1 MTDACALAMILWWPD
16 AELLGVTTN
25 LDSGGRRARCVAYVL
40 QRADRDDVPV
50 AAGAAASLTTLARY
64 ESTWSDRRYLPDTI
78 DPLPSPP
85 GRGPHLLADNIAAG
99 ATLVAIGTHTNLGL
113 LAVTL
118 PGILDGVPVV
128 AMGGWSIRPR
138 GTVTVT
144 VGTEIDWS
152 VQRWWRPTRHM
163 PNHDR
168 RLTVPRRTSRSRGQA
183 TVGGGRQVHG
193 SRAKGRPTS
202 RLVRCLSS

>member
-1 MTDACALAMILWWPD
+1 MRTRDDPLVPD

-50 AAGAAASLTTLARY
+50 TAGAAASLTTLARY
-64 ESTWSDRRYLPDTI
+64 ESTWSDRRYMPDTI

-85 GRGPHLLADNIAAG
+85 GRGPHLFADNIAAG
-99 ATLVAIGTHTNLGL
+99 ATVVAIGTHTNLGL

-144 VGTEIDWS
+144 VGTEMDWN
-152 VQRWWRPTRHM
+152 VQRWWVLPGTCPTTTAGLPFHVARHAAAA
-163 PNHDR
+163 NR
-168 RLTVPRRTSRSRGQA
+168 RSAEDVRFMAAVPRGAQ
-183 TVGGGRQVHG
+183 H
-193 SRAKGRPTS
+193 RAWFA
-202 RLVRCLSS
+202 V